1 VKTSESRAFL
11 LRPYRDVPLS
21 HYSGSPNTIQM
32 QVIRK
37 FLGIV
42 DRSLAA
48 RPVVI
53 NPCESL
59 TVKVRWLIA
68 QTTLFRFT

>member
-1 VKTSESRAFL
+1 MPQVKMQNATQS
-11 LRPYRDVPLS
+11 
-21 HYSGSPNTIQM
+21 NTCAGKIRRLM

-59 TVKVRWLIA
+59 TVKVRWLMA